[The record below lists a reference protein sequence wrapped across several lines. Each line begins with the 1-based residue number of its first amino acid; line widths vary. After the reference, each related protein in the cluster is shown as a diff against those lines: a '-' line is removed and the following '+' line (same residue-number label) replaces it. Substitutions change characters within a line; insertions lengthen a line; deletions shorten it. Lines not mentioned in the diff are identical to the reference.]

1 MLVFLRRPGG
11 QSQFSNTLAAQARA
25 RQPLTDLLG
34 WMADHVSDD
43 LSVALLA
50 QRAAMSPRNFA
61 RVFTREI
68 GETPARHIE
77 RIRLEAASATRND
90 LSQPRTNCR

>member
-50 QRAAMSPRNFA
+50 QRRH
-61 RVFTREI
+61 E
-68 GETPARHIE
+68 PAQLRSGFH
-77 RIRLEAASATRND
+77 
-90 LSQPRTNCR
+90 P